1 MEKVKRMFREIDGGV
16 WVSVA
21 VNFML
26 WIYAPVELLFTNQ
39 DEFWFDVYIL
49 LPVMALVFVVGSVI
63 SIFMFG
69 LARIINQ
76 KIYRLVLIL
85 YFSGFLCLYVQGNF
99 LTEGLPPL
107 DGSVIDWSL
116 YGMERIKSVGVWILV
131 PLIVVVASRLKREIV
146 LKAVKVVSICMT
158 LMLCVTLGTL
168 AMTHKGFSEKPSM
181 GITTRNLF
189 QMSQDTNFVIL
200 VLDAIDGDAMEDV
213 LAADS
218 EYQELFEDFTFYNN
232 MVSAYPYTKYAV
244 PHMLS
249 GEWYEYQ
256 KEFDEYQKEVYAASP
271 LFETLENSGYSM
283 GLYTEDILSEDN
295 IVGRFENILPN
306 ERGVND
312 KWAFARW
319 QMLMTGFRYAPYDL
333 KRFSFVN
340 PNAFKDLKLAPEG
353 EKIYSLSNKQFYEDL
368 CQTEIQYADHPCFKF
383 IHINGG
389 HVPFMYDKDMN
400 EIKNGTYE
408 ESIQASLTITKAYLD
423 KLKKSGIY
431 DNTAI
436 IVMADHGSYIEG
448 GNHPYGRTHPIFF
461 AKGIHEKHAL
471 QVSDAPVS
479 FDDLQEAYQRLLSG
493 GNGDQI
499 FEWKSGDQRERRFL
513 CYEYGVEEYMSECM
527 QTGKADD
534 ISTIYETGKIY
545 TR

>member
-1 MEKVKRMFREIDGGV
+1 MEKVKRMFREIDGGI
-16 WVSVA
+16 WVSA
-21 VNFML
+21 AANFML
-26 WIYAPVELLFTNQ
+26 WVYAPVELLFTNQ

-49 LPVMALVFVVGSVI
+49 LPVMALVFAVGSVI

-69 LARIINQ
+69 LARTINQ
-76 KIYRLVLIL
+76 KIYRLVLIF

-116 YGMERIKSVGVWILV
+116 YGMERIKSVGVWILI
-131 PLIVVVASRLKREIV
+131 PLIVVIAYRLKRESV

-200 VLDAIDGDAMEDV
+200 VLDAIDGNAMQDV

-249 GEWYEYQ
+249 GEWYEFQ
-256 KEFDEYQKEVYAASP
+256 KSFDEYQREVYAASP

-340 PNAFKDLKLAPEG
+340 PNAFKDLKLSPEG
-353 EKIYSLSNKQFYEDL
+353 EKIYSLSNKQFYQDL
-368 CQTEIQYADHPCFKF
+368 CQAEIQYTDRPCFKF

-389 HVPFMYDKDMN
+389 HMPFLYDKDVN
-400 EIKNGTYE
+400 EIENGTYE
-408 ESIQASLTITKAYLD
+408 ESIQASLTITKTYLD
-423 KLKKSGIY
+423 KLREYGIY

-436 IVMADHGSYIEG
+436 IVMADHGYSEDW
-448 GNHPYGRTHPIFF
+448 NEPYGRTHPIFLV
-461 AKGIHEKHAL
+461 KGIHERHVFH
-471 QVSDAPVS
+471 VSDAPVS
-479 FDDLQEAYQRLLSG
+479 FEDLQGAYQRLLKG
-493 GNGDQI
+493 RTGDQI
-499 FEWKSGDQRERRFL
+499 FDWKSGDQRERRFL
-513 CYEYGVEEYMSECM
+513 CYEYGEEEYMSECM
-527 QTGKADD
+527 QTGRADD
-534 ISTIYETGKIY
+534 ISTIYETGKNY